1 MFLVI
6 FATLNKGAAPV
17 LAAAASRTTTSSSRA
32 SSPTA
37 LIATTF
43 VNMAIS
49 TAILRDEG
57 ILKRM
62 QGTPLPRWA
71 YVAARIGSTLMIV
84 GAMTALTLV
93 LGATRLRRRRSARR
107 RSRG

>member
-1 MFLVI
+1 
-6 FATLNKGAAPV
+6 
-17 LAAAASRTTTSSSRA
+17 
-32 SSPTA
+32 
-37 LIATTF
+37 
-43 VNMAIS
+43 MAIS

-84 GAMTALTLV
+84 GAITALTLI
-93 LGATRLRRRRSARR
+93 LGVTAFGVTLRAR
-107 RSRG
+107 RSRA